1 MKKLFL
7 YVFLGLLWC
16 NVGFAENIKDMAIT
30 CSSNDYSLKG
40 KFDEI
45 ITKENHTYEINIVNN
60 VASLEHSTNLVYHNY
75 KNYPLYAMND
85 KEYLFEMSNT
95 PENIHSHIHF
105 NRIKGTAII
114 SYFEYFKNNPSEYV
128 AFEFIR
134 LKNCKASDIDDKPK
148 F

>member
-1 MKKLFL
+1 MKYNSFCIDGENKDLVPSEKFL
-7 YVFLGLLWC
+7 
-16 NVGFAENIKDMAIT
+16 
-30 CSSNDYSLKG
+30 
-40 KFDEI
+40 
-45 ITKENHTYEINIVNN
+45 NN
-60 VASLEHSTNLVYHNY
+60 NWNSKV
-75 KNYPLYAMND
+75 
-85 KEYLFEMSNT
+85 LFEMSNT